1 MVSAANGAFAKSPQD
16 HDCGTGPQATD
27 RVVAAVENF
36 KAYFLALPK
45 LGKAC
50 LPNRG
55 EVNEYVRAN
64 GVRFYESIAFCRI
77 KRLNGACSHHCG
89 PRIVCSPDHSREFAV
104 QQIASV
110 QEPAQI
116 A

>member
-1 MVSAANGAFAKSPQD
+1 VQVLRGRLASII
-16 HDCGTGPQATD
+16 
-27 RVVAAVENF
+27 ENF

-45 LGKAC
+45 LGKAG

-55 EVNEYVRAN
+55 EVNEHVHAN

-77 KRLNGACSHHCG
+77 KRLNDACGHHFG
-89 PRIVCSPDHSREFAV
+89 PKIVRSPDHSREFAA
-104 QQIASV
+104 QQIASLR
-110 QEPAQI
+110 ENARI

>member
-1 MVSAANGAFAKSPQD
+1 
-16 HDCGTGPQATD
+16 
-27 RVVAAVENF
+27 VAAVENF

-77 KRLNGACSHHCG
+77 KRLNDACGHHFG
-89 PRIVCSPDHSREFAV
+89 LRIVRSPDHSREFAV
-104 QQIASV
+104 QQIASL
-110 QEPAQI
+110 QKNARI